1 MAVGRFYQYSPNDY
15 KSVFAPF
22 PTKELGDA
30 IAAKTDMAMKSYD
43 YGDALPAMI
52 NDKVKAYSKQDIET
66 KNNTITDYSNRVAA
80 IFQKNANDPAMS
92 IFELRALSTDINR
105 NLATGKLSNIN
116 KNAPQF
122 ETYFKDYEQKK
133 NDYNKIIGSDPN
145 VLITE
150 NSNALNHDS
159 NSNGAYTPYTP
170 QLLTNPASRTDMA
183 INLMEKVKYSVSES
197 NPYEVKM
204 PNGDLLYKIVKKSNN
219 HVWANINGK
228 TVDVTRHFL
237 NTGLMSYP
245 EIQRAI
251 KVLGVKPEEYLAPA
265 INTAM
270 GLLHSTTDNTFM
282 NGTHPLDILK
292 KMKDLTSETVDRG
305 ETYIEFLNKG
315 SDLTSKSSLESFLDG
330 KSYNPSYFSRDSWN
344 KNGDFEINNGILG
357 GAPTEKDIQRIMKT
371 NNVSRENA
379 IDFIGGED
387 RKIYTQEFNKKLKD
401 IYENSPQIQHRLGGK
416 YNGKEVYDIVEQA
429 INTTANP
436 FNLEYTISN
445 MDIPH
450 YTQQVLGHG
459 KLDKNGRVPLDD
471 LAGKTVVPLNGDKM
485 YTSQTVNK
493 DLVKLKGS
501 TDSIIIDFSYKEPDG
516 TVKNEQ
522 NVPVVLAE
530 NGIKYA
536 IIDTKLNYIK
546 KSQTIDNF
554 AKAKKTMGK
563 AIMNPVEK
571 VRDPETNIVKSKEM
585 GFVSYINIDENNNPT
600 VNTVSLDK
608 IEGTGNLPGAVPTGN
623 KITINNE
630 KYDIYKVNIPVDN
643 EGNIEEKSIA
653 VSPNGVRYMLDDPS
667 RMIKNELDN
676 ATSNIKKTK
685 N

>member
-133 NDYNKIIGSDPN
+133 NDYSKIIGSDPN

-150 NSNALNHDS
+150 NSTALNHDS
-159 NSNGAYTPYTP
+159 NANGAYTPYTP
-170 QLLTNPASRTDMA
+170 QLLTNPFSPTDMVL
-183 INLMEKVKYSVSES
+183 NLVAKLPPRISES
-197 NPYEVKM
+197 NPVEVKM
-204 PNGDLLYKIVKKSNN
+204 PNGDVIYKITKRTGNRLFDDK
-219 HVWANINGK
+219 GK
-228 TVDVTRHFL
+228 DVTFQYFG
-237 NTGLMSYP
+237 NSLMGFP
-245 EIQRAI
+245 EVQRAI
-251 KVLGVKPEEYLAPA
+251 KTLGVRPEEYLSHA
-265 INTAM
+265 INTGM
-270 GLLHSTTDNTFM
+270 GMIYDNNIDNTFM
-282 NGTHPLDILK
+282 NGTHPLDIARK
-292 KMKDLTSETVDRG
+292 IKDLQPETVDRG

-315 SDLTSKSSLESFLDG
+315 SDLTSASTMESFFDG
-330 KSYNPSYFSRDSWN
+330 KSYNPSYFSKDSWDKDGNFSVLLHEPRSSRDGIMIPLTKKQEEEN
-344 KNGDFEINNGILG
+344 KE
-357 GAPTEKDIQRIMKT
+357 R
-371 NNVSRENA
+371 RE
-379 IDFIGGED
+379 
-387 RKIYTQEFNKKLKD
+387 YSQEFNKKLKD

-416 YNGKEVYDIVEQA
+416 FNGRGVHDIVKQA
-429 INTTANP
+429 IETTANP

-471 LAGKTVVPLNGDKM
+471 LAGKTVVPLNGDNM
-485 YTSQTVNK
+485 YTSQTVNN

-501 TDSIIIDFSYKEPDG
+501 TDSIIVDFSYKEPDG
-516 TVKNEQ
+516 TIKNEQ

-536 IIDTKLNYIK
+536 IVDTKLNYIK
-546 KSQTIDNF
+546 KSQIIDNF

-563 AIMNPVEK
+563 AIMNPIEK
-571 VRDPETNIVKSKEM
+571 TRDPETNIVKSKEM

-600 VNTVSLDK
+600 VNTVSLDR

-623 KITINNE
+623 KIIINNE
-630 KYDIYKVNIPVDN
+630 KYDIYKVNIPVDI

-667 RMIKNELDN
+667 IMIKNELDN